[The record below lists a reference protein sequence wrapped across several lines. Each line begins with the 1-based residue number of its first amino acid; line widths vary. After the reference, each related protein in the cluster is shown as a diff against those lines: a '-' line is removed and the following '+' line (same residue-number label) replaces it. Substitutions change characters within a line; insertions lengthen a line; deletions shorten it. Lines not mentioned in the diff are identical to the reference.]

1 MFDDIRYARR
11 RTCSSDVFVLFLN
24 LKKNLR
30 FPFSRYRWHR
40 NLEINEIYVIMDYR
54 SEVKRIIQWNTQC
67 VFRGCICD
75 YSHLNSQ
82 VSSIIVWLVSIIFL
96 TASRLPQ
103 RVIRNIPR
111 VSFSPL
117 SLSYVPMARTIRTN
131 SRILLCCGGKIVFD
145 ILWILFALADRR
157 LLGVSFLSSNGSLTI
172 YLSSYSCVT
181 CSRKCP
187 LQVVAFSDNGHVCV
201 MRSISPNLANWSSER
216 GTGRSEIANDG
227 LLFVSFLHSF
237 EDYLSYFT
245 FYKTEFTA
253 SRYLTAWRI
262 EVCKIYL
269 RLREFKRLTIPWT
282 QGQSYILSFIECVF
296 VQQLYL

>member
-117 SLSYVPMARTIRTN
+117 SLSYVPMARTIP
-131 SRILLCCGGKIVFD
+131 RIAEYCSAVVVKS
-145 ILWILFALADRR
+145 
-157 LLGVSFLSSNGSLTI
+157 SFLF
-172 YLSSYSCVT
+172 Y
-181 CSRKCP
+181 
-187 LQVVAFSDNGHVCV
+187 
-201 MRSISPNLANWSSER
+201 E
-216 GTGRSEIANDG
+216 
-227 LLFVSFLHSF
+227 SFL
-237 EDYLSYFT
+237 
-245 FYKTEFTA
+245 
-253 SRYLTAWRI
+253 R
-262 EVCKIYL
+262 
-269 RLREFKRLTIPWT
+269 
-282 QGQSYILSFIECVF
+282 
-296 VQQLYL
+296 